1 MSAVPLAEPVGVAT
15 GLAHTPLASKPRRRR
30 PVVGCRPAAARAAI
44 SRIQALMREH
54 SITVSDLGAAYALAR
69 IHELM
74 DIHGITIGELGGGVP
89 PADQQLP
96 RREVRITHCPS
107 VGHDPRYQLP
117 PGARVVGGFTAEW
130 NRLRGGER

>member
-15 GLAHTPLASKPRRRR
+15 GLVHIPLASTSRRRR
-30 PVVGCRPAAARAAI
+30 PVVGCRTAAARAAI
-44 SRIQALMREH
+44 SRIQVLMREH

-69 IHELM
+69 IRKLM
-74 DIHGITIGELGGGVP
+74 EHHGITISELGGEVP

-96 RREVRITHCPS
+96 QREVRITHCPS

-117 PGARVVGGFTAEW
+117 PWACVVGAFTAEW
-130 NRLRGGER
+130 NRLRGGEQ